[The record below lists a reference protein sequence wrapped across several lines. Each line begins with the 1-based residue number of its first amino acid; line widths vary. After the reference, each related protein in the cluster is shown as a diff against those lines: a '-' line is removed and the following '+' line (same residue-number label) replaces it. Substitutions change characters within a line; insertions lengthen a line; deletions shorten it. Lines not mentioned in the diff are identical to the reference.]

1 MSAMLVTNETK
12 ITNFRNA
19 FENNLVGCNSI
30 KIASGYIGASE
41 IVNYKSKLCDI
52 SNSGGLVHI
61 IHGMGGVE
69 GLRKN
74 LYKKLIELDADLKKT
89 NKKNGVFVHRTHYHG
104 KMYITGTETSSKVLI
119 GSSNFSMSGFG
130 RNLELNYC
138 HSDVETNTQAS
149 LLFDRLK
156 SNSFLINKI
165 KLPNRT
171 KQEIKQKKYGNFNPS
186 IFNTPPDKSIEIRV
200 TEASNLNLFLSKGR
214 LNRAT
219 GVYTPRP
226 FNEIE
231 LTIGSKDIKDLRKY
245 LPDQLEP
252 AEFDAVTDIGTTFK
266 VKFKRKT
273 SGKYDMR
280 TLHHTGI
287 DFMSTGRED
296 GGRKLLGQYMKGKL
310 MQNGLLNFGDPVTDD
325 VLIEYGKFHLD
336 LYFIGNGVVYL
347 KF

>member
-1 MSAMLVTNETK
+1 MLITNETK
-12 ITNFRNA
+12 VTNFRKT
-19 FENNLVGCNSI
+19 FEENLDGCNSI

-41 IVNYKSKLCDI
+41 IVNYKNKFLDI
-52 SNSGGLVHI
+52 SNSGGLVQV

-69 GLRKN
+69 GLRAN
-74 LYKKLIELDADLKKT
+74 LYSKLIELDADLKNT
-89 NKKNGVFVHRTHYHG
+89 NTNNGVFVHRTHYHG
-104 KMYITGTETSSKVLI
+104 KMYITVNGSSSKVLI
-119 GSSNFSMSGFG
+119 GSSNFSTSGFG

-138 HSDVETNTQAS
+138 HSNIETNNQAS

-156 SNSFLINKI
+156 SNSFFINKI
-165 KLPNRT
+165 VLPDRT
-171 KQEIKQKKYGNFNPS
+171 KNEIQPRKYSNFDPT
-186 IFNTPPDKSIEIRV
+186 IFKTPPDKSIEIRV

-219 GVYTPRP
+219 NVYTPRP
-226 FNEIE
+226 FNEVE
-231 LTIGSKDIKDLRKY
+231 LTIGQEDVKDLRNF

-252 AEFDAVTDIGTTFK
+252 AEFDAVTDTGTTFK

-280 TLHHTGI
+280 TLHQTGI
-287 DFMSTGRED
+287 DFMSTSRDE

-310 MQNGLLNFGDPVTDD
+310 IEKGLLNFGDPVTDD

-336 LYFIGNGVVYL
+336 LYFLENGIIYL